1 MCSTVYFLRYRV
13 RGNQIDTPFLSIFC
27 VWESRCLLFWR
38 AQNRKKVIRHK
49 SPSPQGGER
58 GKRRRT
64 REKPPPS
71 PPHPFLT
78 RKKVLGKKKIEKSQS
93 SLSMLG
99 FQRKKTFFFP
109 PFRRISGSTTKKHI
123 FRTEFPGLKG
133 KKSRIGIFP
142 SSNPS
147 VSISRFRRQCQKRQ
161 YTLRNAYIGFSHKK

>member
-1 MCSTVYFLRYRV
+1 M
-13 RGNQIDTPFLSIFC
+13 
-27 VWESRCLLFWR
+27 LFWR

-99 FQRKKTFFFP
+99 FQRKETFFLFP
-109 PFRRISGSTTKKHI
+109 HSEEFRDQQQKST
-123 FRTEFPGLKG
+123 FSELNFLVVGGG
-133 KKSRIGIFP
+133 KKPYRHLSLVQ
-142 SSNPS
+142 S
-147 VSISRFRRQCQKRQ
+147 VSLNQSIPPAMSKKTIYTPERIYRLFPQKI
-161 YTLRNAYIGFSHKK
+161 AP